1 MPDMN
6 EMYWEQYDDQSENDF
21 THVGYINLKGEQV
34 FVPIEGSLL
43 DMGKEIRR
51 CNGNSVEIRVYK

>member
-21 THVGYINLKGEQV
+21 THVVYINLKGEQV

-43 DMGKEIRR
+43 DMVKEIRR